1 MALLYDSCC
10 WCLPLRTGCILIAI
24 LDLILQVLATIA
36 ALEYQM
42 PYLYVVIISG
52 NLIAFTIT
60 GLLVYGTI
68 VQKRSF
74 LWLWTVVNAVVVIL
88 LCILTVM
95 CAIGFTDTAADT
107 PGQADGKL
115 ASIIIGVLSAALA
128 TAQFVFTLIVYSY
141 ICKLREL
148 EDSRAERSVEEN

>member
-1 MALLYDSCC
+1 MAVYDSCC
-10 WCLPLRTGCILIAI
+10 WCLPLRTGCILIAV
-24 LDLILQVLATIA
+24 LDLFFQVLATIA
-36 ALEYQM
+36 SLELQI

-52 NLIAFTIT
+52 NLIALTIT

-74 LWLWTVVNAVVVIL
+74 LWLWTAVNTVVVIL

-95 CAIGFTDTAADT
+95 CAIGFTDTASDT

-115 ASIIIGVLSAALA
+115 VSIVIGVISAALA
-128 TAQFVFTLIVYSY
+128 TVQFVFTLVVYSY
-141 ICKLREL
+141 ICKLREV
-148 EDSRAERSVEEN
+148 EDSMAENSVEES